1 MKSSPSRIPRR
12 RSVQPSSSLP
22 LNGSSLYGGAVT
34 GSSDAYPMG
43 DDSAKLESEFQSS
56 TSSGAPRRD
65 WVYGEMDI
73 SDSPWKRA
81 TLPEHSG
88 SLQRPWSGNLIGN
101 RLVPAPEPYQPA
113 ELERTH
119 EVHSRIPTQQQDR
132 DSKRPKL
139 SYSGYSSLSGMQRN
153 SSGLNAISDS
163 SWRYSQVPR
172 SSSILSSPDSEL
184 MGLRRAHERPTQPTS
199 AFVDYSSRNGD
210 LTSSAYLQEPV
221 ASSHPQGARPKQSVL
236 GPVQLNSSTNHQL
249 PSEHPSSLFTRDS
262 NRSFRRQ
269 SAPREG
275 ISPQGSAHSS
285 FTHVMNNDGFPSSS
299 TPFPLSS
306 TGRLS
311 PSRQTRSVAE
321 APTDTD
327 GRRTT
332 RHILSRLAS
341 SMSSTLFSRRSSQD
355 SLNARALNS
364 GYSYAEP
371 VVQGSVPSSATQS
384 RVSNPTS
391 TSTDVGSSESSQGF
405 GFLRRRRWCLPTGSQ
420 NQRANLDTDRYRG
433 EEPEART
440 TSSWLS
446 SSFRNRCTPL
456 FCRRRREGRAETP
469 RMSTSETSRLH
480 PLFGRS
486 SSREVN
492 PGEAAAQCLNRAAS
506 TGSPDLHTLFRREA
520 RAAGPSGEPTH
531 HLNGAT
537 SVLSPVPE
545 MPSTSTAT
553 SLASVSQ
560 RRNVSLSDVYPDSL
574 FSFAVPPGLGSSS
587 PNNVM
592 ITVDVFTSGRTP
604 GDGHDNGKSQSSRDP
619 EKLKKIKES
628 LLMEDSEEEEGD
640 ICRICQMGASTSSNP
655 LIEPCKC
662 AGSLQYVHQDCM
674 KKWLQA
680 KINSGSRLE
689 AVTTCELCK
698 EKLRLDLDDF
708 DVRELYRAHHSERA
722 DYEFLSSGLY
732 LVVLLHLCEQRFTNL
747 LGTTNEASTH
757 DRFTSLAR
765 TLQAHLADLETSED
779 DSEAD
784 GDC

>member
-1 MKSSPSRIPRR
+1 MKSSPARIPRR

-22 LNGSSLYGGAVT
+22 LNGSSLYGSAVT
-34 GSSDAYPMG
+34 SLSEAYPMG

-56 TSSGAPRRD
+56 TSLGAPHRD
-65 WVYGEMDI
+65 WVRDEMDT

-81 TLPEHSG
+81 TLPEPSG
-88 SLQRPWSGNLIGN
+88 SLQNPWSGNLIGT
-101 RLVPAPEPYQPA
+101 RMVPGSEPFQPA
-113 ELERTH
+113 VNYELERTL
-119 EVHSRIPTQQQDR
+119 EVHSRMPTQQQDR

-139 SYSGYSSLSGMQRN
+139 SYSGYPSVSSMQRN
-153 SSGLNAISDS
+153 SGLNAISDS

-172 SSSILSSPDSEL
+172 SSSVLSSPESEL
-184 MGLRRAHERPTQPTS
+184 MGQRRAHERPDQPTS

-210 LTSSAYLQEPV
+210 LTSSTYLQEPV
-221 ASSHPQGARPKQSVL
+221 ASSHSQGARPKQSVL
-236 GPVQLNSSTNHQL
+236 GPLRLNSSANHQL

-262 NRSFRRQ
+262 SRSFNRQ
-269 SAPREG
+269 STPREG
-275 ISPQGSAHSS
+275 FSPQRSVHSS
-285 FTHVMNNDGFPSSS
+285 FTHVRNTDGIPSSS
-299 TPFPLSS
+299 TPFPLST

-311 PSRQTRSVAE
+311 PSRQTRPVAE

-332 RHILSRLAS
+332 RQILSRLAS

-355 SLNARALNS
+355 SLNARALDS
-364 GYSYAEP
+364 EYSYVDP
-371 VVQGSVPSSATQS
+371 VVQNSVPSNATPPT
-384 RVSNPTS
+384 VSNP
-391 TSTDVGSSESSQGF
+391 TSTDVGSSDSSQGF

-420 NQRANLDTDRYRG
+420 NQSANLDTDRYRD
-433 EEPEART
+433 EPEART

-456 FCRRRREGRAETP
+456 FCRRRREGRDETS
-469 RMSTSETSRLH
+469 RITSTSETSRLH

-486 SSREVN
+486 SREDDAE
-492 PGEAAAQCLNRAAS
+492 EAAAEYLDRSDS
-506 TGSPDLHTLFRREA
+506 TVSADFHSLFRREA
-520 RAAGPSGEPTH
+520 RAVGPSGEPAH
-531 HLNGAT
+531 RLNRAA
-537 SVLSPVPE
+537 SVLLPATE

-553 SLASVSQ
+553 SLAGASQ
-560 RRNVSLSDVYPDSL
+560 RRNAGLSDVYPGSL

-604 GDGHDNGKSQSSRDP
+604 ADGHETGKSQSSRDP

-628 LLMEDSEEEEGD
+628 LLMEDSEEDEGD
-640 ICRICQMGASTSSNP
+640 ICRICQMGASTSTNP
-655 LIEPCKC
+655 LIEPCRC
-662 AGSLQYVHQDCM
+662 AGSLQYIHQDCM

-698 EKLRLDLDDF
+698 EKLRLDLEDF

-765 TLQAHLADLETSED
+765 TLQSHLADLETSED
-779 DSEAD
+779 ESEAD